1 MRYEKS
7 AGIILFFEDSKKNVK
22 FLILKHRK
30 GHWSFPK
37 GHIEDGEDL
46 KSAALREVKEETGID
61 NIEILGTATNGKY
74 EEFLLSE
81 NYIIENTQVDKT
93 NYYFIGEVK
102 LINNDEYPTVSIDE
116 SEIIDYRWC
125 EFSEALNLIT
135 YNLAK
140 ELLKKAYEIINSRN
154 ETK

>member
-7 AGIILFFEDSKKNVK
+7 AGIILFFEDAEKNIE

-61 NIEILGTATNGKY
+61 NIEILGTTTNGKY
-74 EEFLLSE
+74 EEFILSE

-102 LINNDEYPTVSIDE
+102 LTNNDKFPTVRIDE
-116 SEIIDYRWC
+116 HEITDYRWC
-125 EFSEALNLIT
+125 KYNDALNLIT

-140 ELLKKAYEIINSRN
+140 ELLKKAYEIINSRK